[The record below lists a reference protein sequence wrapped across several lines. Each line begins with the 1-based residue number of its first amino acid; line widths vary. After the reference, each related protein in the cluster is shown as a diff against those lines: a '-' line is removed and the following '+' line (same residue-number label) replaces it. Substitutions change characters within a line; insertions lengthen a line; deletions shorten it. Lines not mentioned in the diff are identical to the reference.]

1 MGSMTFL
8 VNTFDCI
15 VMTDTLAYA
24 DDYKKSLSEVAR
36 VLKPRGRASFG
47 IIYVLGETDW
57 RGGKIKRDDAITAL
71 ACMDIDIDLI
81 NSVDNINKIGH
92 K

>member
-1 MGSMTFL
+1 LWKNISGINLYSTNKKVTTMNMGSMTFL

-47 IIYVLGETDW
+47 IIYVLGETD
-57 RGGKIKRDDAITAL
+57 
-71 ACMDIDIDLI
+71 
-81 NSVDNINKIGH
+81 
-92 K
+92 